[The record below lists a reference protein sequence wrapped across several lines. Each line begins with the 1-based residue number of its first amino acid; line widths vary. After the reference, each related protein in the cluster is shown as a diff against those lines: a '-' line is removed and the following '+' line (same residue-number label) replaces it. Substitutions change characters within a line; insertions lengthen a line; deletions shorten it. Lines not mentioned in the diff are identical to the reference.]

1 MGQFKQIS
9 VYLARDRRGFQC
21 ASIHP
26 RSNARSSREQHNTTP
41 HCRHSFP
48 FVEVYVLLCD
58 GDVTDVFTDKAMA
71 EYDLHTCISADL
83 EEGLLH
89 SWSLVTRQLTT
100 TTLR

>member
-1 MGQFKQIS
+1 MGQFKHISTILDQIAEDS
-9 VYLARDRRGFQC
+9 NVHPSIREAMRDLVV
-21 ASIHP
+21 
-26 RSNARSSREQHNTTP
+26 NNTIKSQP
-41 HCRHSFP
+41 I
-48 FVEVYVLLCD
+48 VEVYVLLCD

>member
-1 MGQFKQIS
+1 M
-9 VYLARDRRGFQC
+9 RDLVV
-21 ASIHP
+21 
-26 RSNARSSREQHNTTP
+26 NNTIKSQP
-41 HCRHSFP
+41 I
-48 FVEVYVLLCD
+48 VEVYVLLCD

-89 SWSLVTRQLTT
+89 SWSLVTRRLTT